1 MPVYHVPV
9 IEPVEPLVKENGIT
23 GRNDVISQ
31 LNSAEDIIR
40 RQSPDRIVT
49 LGGDCLVSLIPF
61 SYLAEKY
68 GDKLGVLWIDAHP
81 DIQNVEQFSNA
92 HAHVLGLLLGHGDP
106 ELKDFVKT
114 TIPSNNVMI
123 AGVHNLLEHEQSFID
138 ANNIATYSP
147 QQVRENSEPIK
158 DRIKSQGIE
167 YLAIHLD
174 LDALAP
180 HHFRSVLFARPGR
193 GEDDF
198 GGVAEGELSM
208 QEIVTLIREVTEATE
223 TVGLTI
229 AEHLPWDAIN
239 LKAMLKE
246 LPLIGNTKT

>member
-1 MPVYHVPV
+1 M
-9 IEPVEPLVKENGIT
+9 
-23 GRNDVISQ
+23 
-31 LNSAEDIIR
+31 
-40 RQSPDRIVT
+40 
-49 LGGDCLVSLIPF
+49 
-61 SYLAEKY
+61 
-68 GDKLGVLWIDAHP
+68 
-81 DIQNVEQFSNA
+81 
-92 HAHVLGLLLGHGDP
+92 
-106 ELKDFVKT
+106 
-114 TIPSNNVMI
+114 
-123 AGVHNLLEHEQSFID
+123 
-138 ANNIATYSP
+138 
-147 QQVRENSEPIK
+147 
-158 DRIKSQGIE
+158 
-167 YLAIHLD
+167 AIHLD

-246 LPLIGNTKT
+246 LPLIGNTRT